1 MTVHNNYA
9 LLAEVERSGFTE
21 SRHFGSL
28 VGLDAS
34 GSVVLALGDVTAPV
48 LPRSTSKPLQAA
60 GSLHAGAPLA
70 AERLA
75 IAAGSHT
82 GEERHVEAVL
92 RVLADAGLTA
102 DALRC
107 PPAWPEDEPTRD
119 ALIRAGEHEARVRHN
134 CSGKHA
140 AMLSACVASGGSIE
154 DYLDPAHPVQQAIRA
169 TMERLAGEPVAHVA
183 VDGCGAPTL
192 ALTLTGLARAIR
204 QLALAAGDTPEA
216 AVAGAM
222 RAYPEFVGGTGH
234 INTELMR
241 ALPGTIAKGGAEG
254 VLAVATADGHAVAM
268 KIIDGSARACTPI
281 ALHALAA
288 LGVDVAGAR
297 HLAALP
303 VLGGGRPAGSI
314 RASFS
319 E

>member
-1 MTVHNNYA
+1 VTVHTYA
-9 LLAEVERSGFTE
+9 LLAEVDRSGFTE

-28 VGLDAS
+28 VGLDP
-34 GSVVLALGDVTAPV
+34 GGGVVLALGDVRAPV
-48 LPRSTSKPLQAA
+48 LPRSTSKPLQAT
-60 GSLHAGAPLA
+60 GCLRAGAPLA
-70 AERLA
+70 GERLA

-82 GEERHVEAVL
+82 GEERHVETVL

-102 DALRC
+102 DALQC
-107 PPAWPEDEPTRD
+107 PAAWPEDEATRD
-119 ALIRAGEHEARVRHN
+119 SLIRAGEREVRVRHN

-140 AMLSACVASGGSIE
+140 AMLSACVANGWSTE
-154 DYLDPAHPVQQAIRA
+154 DYLDPAHPVQAAIRA
-169 TMERLAGEPVAHVA
+169 TMEQLAGERVAHVA

-192 ALTLTGLARAIR
+192 ALTLTGLARAMR
-204 QLALAAGDTPEA
+204 HLALAAGDAPEA
-216 AVAGAM
+216 AVAAAM
-222 RAYPEFVGGTGH
+222 RAHPEFVGGTGH
-234 INTELMR
+234 INTELMQ

-297 HLAALP
+297 HLATLP
-303 VLGGGRPAGSI
+303 VLGGGRPVGSI

-319 E
+319 D